1 MAIKIRFLV
10 VESAHFPFPLL
21 EHARS
26 LPLRHAHTKDLAT
39 AGSFPNKSRLSPG
52 ANYWK
57 WKDSN
62 PIQAANN
69 GLDLRH
75 SQYNAIGQSL
85 IKKTLIASPHSK
97 HTCNQIPI

>member
-39 AGSFPNKSRLSPG
+39 AGSFPNKSYLGPG

-75 SQYNAIGQSL
+75 SQYNAIG
-85 IKKTLIASPHSK
+85 
-97 HTCNQIPI
+97 